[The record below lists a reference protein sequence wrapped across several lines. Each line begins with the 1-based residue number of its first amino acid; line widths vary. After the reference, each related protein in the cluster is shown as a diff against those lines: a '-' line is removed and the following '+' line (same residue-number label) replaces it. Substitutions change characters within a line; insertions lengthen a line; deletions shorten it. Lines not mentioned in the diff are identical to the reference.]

1 MARLNTGDE
10 VLESLSGIDL
20 YREVV
25 GVHGDTLTTAPI
37 LQSDLTATVV
47 AITNFAALD
56 PVLIIGD
63 AGHELNSVNGAPA
76 GLVITLLRKL
86 VFAQSTGARVVE
98 MVKVPI
104 GHIGE
109 DSAEYNGSPAVNPVT
124 AATSKFP
131 VAYIA
136 VGGEL
141 GFKFS
146 LLGYNVENMQLAF
159 GVVENVIGAGTPSD
173 PYQGGVGL
181 SSPPHG
187 LLNFR
192 ARGVR
197 KDGSLTEVDFLGCTI
212 TGSPTENISGKQGRP
227 IPIEGR
233 CLNHIKRVWK

>member
-10 VLESLSGIDL
+10 VFESLTAIDL
-20 YREVV
+20 YREAPAA
-25 GVHGDTLTTAPI
+25 HGDTLTTAAI
-37 LQSDLTATVV
+37 LQSDLTTTVA

-56 PVLIIGD
+56 PVLIAGD
-63 AGHELNSVNGAPA
+63 AGHELNSVDGAPA
-76 GLVITLLRKL
+76 GLIITLLRKL
-86 VFAQSTGARVVE
+86 VFAQSIGARVVE

-109 DSAEYNGSPAVNPVT
+109 DSAEYSGSPAVNAVA

-131 VAYIA
+131 IAYIA

-146 LLGYNVENMQLAF
+146 LLGYNIENLQLAF
-159 GVVENVIGAGTPSD
+159 GVVENVIGVGTAAD

-187 LLNFR
+187 LLAFR

-212 TGSPTENISGKQGRP
+212 TGSPTENISGKSGRP

-233 CLNHIKRVWK
+233 CLNHVKRIWK